1 MTTKLTLSM
10 KAETIKNAKQASRK
24 RGKSLSKIVEEYLD
38 DISEKEMDASPLEN
52 ILKITRKYKNK
63 IELPADGNYNRMVN
77 EMRYQDFL
85 KKSPKTGKA

>member
-1 MTTKLTLSM
+1 
-10 KAETIKNAKQASRK
+10 
-24 RGKSLSKIVEEYLD
+24 
-38 DISEKEMDASPLEN
+38 MDASPLEN